1 MGMVFI
7 RSPPMNERGKC
18 IMKKI
23 NTNVRI
29 TEADNLS
36 KVIVRLFKSELDA
49 NSNVGNDSYLTDTFA
64 EVEKI
69 SASLTTAIKAD
80 KASSTLDAAD
90 SKRDEIIR
98 QLNAG
103 LTGYANLPIPA
114 LQTAATRLLEI
125 MTKYKGI
132 TAESYARESSLIKS
146 LLEDL
151 SADDAKNAIS
161 SLQGIGELVSALTV
175 AQDEFDRANDA
186 FNAASAN
193 KTDCATS
200 FKKPLLTLI
209 NDRIVP
215 YLTAMKLAK
224 PAIYGEFV
232 SNVENEI
239 NRANQAVAKRRNKGE
254 TESVGE
260 ASV

>member
-1 MGMVFI
+1 
-7 RSPPMNERGKC
+7 
-18 IMKKI
+18 MKKI
-23 NTNVRI
+23 NVIVRV

-36 KVIVRLFKSELDA
+36 NAIVRLFKAEVDA
-49 NSNVGNDSYLTDTFA
+49 NSDVGGDGYLKDTFA
-64 EVEKI
+64 EVEAL

-80 KASSTLDAAD
+80 KASSNLDVAD

-98 QLNAG
+98 QLNAA

-114 LQTAATRLLEI
+114 FQAAATPLLAI
-125 MTKYKGI
+125 MAKYKGI

-151 SADDAKNAIS
+151 SATDAKNAIA

-175 AQDEFDRANDA
+175 AQNEFDQANDA
-186 FNAASAN
+186 FNMATALKTESAS
-193 KTDCATS
+193 S
-200 FKKPLLTLI
+200 LKKPLLAII

-224 PAIYGEFV
+224 PGVYGDFV
-232 SNVENEI
+232 SKVENEI

-254 TESVGE
+254 AEAVVEDTAIDESV
-260 ASV
+260 